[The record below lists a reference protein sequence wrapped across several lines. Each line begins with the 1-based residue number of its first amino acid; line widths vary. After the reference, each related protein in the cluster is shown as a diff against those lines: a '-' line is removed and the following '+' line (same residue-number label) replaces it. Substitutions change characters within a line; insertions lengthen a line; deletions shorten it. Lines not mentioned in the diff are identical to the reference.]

1 VSHDGADW
9 ERVASLEE
17 VPEGRA
23 HRVKVAGVEAFVVR
37 SGDAIYA
44 LGLRCTHQ
52 GTPLDRGV
60 LRLTGT
66 PLTVTC
72 PAHGSMFD
80 LTNGQVRRGPAT
92 RPVAVFEARV
102 IDGAIEARPLN
113 ALDAPP
119 A

>member
-1 VSHDGADW
+1 VSDGW
-9 ERVASLEE
+9 ERVAALDE

-23 HRVKVAGVEAFVVR
+23 HRVTIAGAEAFVVR
-37 SGDAIYA
+37 SGEDVYA

-66 PLTVTC
+66 PITVTC

-92 RPVAVFEARV
+92 RPVQAFETRV
-102 IDGAIEARPLN
+102 VDGAVEARPMS
-113 ALDAPP
+113 
-119 A
+119 

>member
-1 VSHDGADW
+1 MSQDGAGW
-9 ERVASLEE
+9 ERVAALDE

-23 HRVKVAGVEAFVVR
+23 HRVTIAGTEAFVVR
-37 SGDAIYA
+37 GGDAVYA

-52 GTPLDRGV
+52 GAPLDRGV

-92 RPVAVFEARV
+92 RPVPAFEARV
-102 IDGAIEARPLN
+102 VDGAVEAR
-113 ALDAPP
+113 ALP
-119 A
+119 

>member
-1 VSHDGADW
+1 VYDDGW
-9 ERVASLEE
+9 ERVASLDE

-23 HRVKVAGVEAFVVR
+23 HRVTIASVEAFVVR
-37 SGDAIYA
+37 SGEAVFA

-52 GTPLDRGV
+52 GAPLDRGV

-72 PAHGSMFD
+72 AAHGSMFD

-92 RPVAVFEARV
+92 RPVQAFEAR
-102 IDGAIEARPLN
+102 IADGAVEARPL
-113 ALDAPP
+113 P
-119 A
+119 

>member
-1 VSHDGADW
+1 VSDGGW
-9 ERVASLEE
+9 ERIASLDD

-23 HRVKVAGVEAFVVR
+23 HRVTIAGVDAFVVR

-52 GTPLDRGV
+52 GAPLDRGM

-66 PLTVTC
+66 PRTVTC

-80 LTNGQVRRGPAT
+80 LANGQVRRGPAT
-92 RPVAVFEARV
+92 RPVPAFETRIA
-102 IDGAIEARPLN
+102 DGAVEARPL
-113 ALDAPP
+113 P
-119 A
+119 